1 MGESFPAPARLS
13 RILYMSVKVLVVDD
27 SPVARKMLIHALPKD
42 WDIEV
47 AQAGNGREAL
57 ETYRAQG
64 VDVMFLDLTMPE
76 MDGFQV
82 LEAIQRDGM
91 NCLVIVVSADVQPI
105 AQERVKRLGAIAF
118 VRKPIA
124 PAPIRT
130 VLRDYGIFV

>member
-1 MGESFPAPARLS
+1 
-13 RILYMSVKVLVVDD
+13 MSVKVLVVDD
-27 SPVARKMLIHALPKD
+27 SPVARKMLIHALPGD

-47 AQAGNGREAL
+47 TQACNGREAM
-57 ETYRAQG
+57 EAYRAQN

-91 NCLVIVVSADVQPI
+91 NCLVIVVSADIQPL
-105 AQERVKRLGAIAF
+105 AQERVKRMGAIAF
-118 VRKPIA
+118 VRKPIS

-130 VLRDYGIFV
+130 VLRDYGILV